1 MFYIITEINESKT
14 LTKHISCD
22 CKWGFDG
29 RQCNSDQ
36 WWNNDKC
43 WWECKKRHISKKDV
57 WNLATCNCENEK
69 FLANTMDDS
78 VIICDEIIDA
88 DVKAKWHD
96 EETKMFSTNF
106 NEKKAIC
113 KT

>member
-1 MFYIITEINESKT
+1 
-14 LTKHISCD
+14 
-22 CKWGFDG
+22 
-29 RQCNSDQ
+29 
-36 WWNNDKC
+36 
-43 WWECKKRHISKKDV
+43 
-57 WNLATCNCENEK
+57 
-69 FLANTMDDS
+69 MDDS